1 MSTRSMIGIEGE
13 DGKIRAVYCHW
24 DGYLEH
30 NGRILLNNYVDR
42 DKIEELVNLGS
53 LSFLSEEIGEKH
65 KFETAV
71 DEHRNW
77 CCAYHRDRGDDL
89 DISEYNDQKDYIRIK
104 DWTEFWYLFTK
115 DGEWLYSIG
124 DEFKPLTMEACDND

>member
-24 DGYLEH
+24 DGYLEN

-42 DKIEELVNLGS
+42 DKVEKLIDLGS
-53 LSFLSEEIGEKH
+53 LSFLSDEIGEKH
-65 KFETAV
+65 SFETAV

-77 CCAYHRDRGDDL
+77 CCAYHRDRGEELSIDVFHDR
-89 DISEYNDQKDYIRIK
+89 KDYLSDMGHI
-104 DWTEFWYLFTK
+104 DFWYLFTK
-115 DGEWLYSIG
+115 DDEWLYSMG
-124 DEFKPLTMEACDND
+124 YSFTELKNEEKLW